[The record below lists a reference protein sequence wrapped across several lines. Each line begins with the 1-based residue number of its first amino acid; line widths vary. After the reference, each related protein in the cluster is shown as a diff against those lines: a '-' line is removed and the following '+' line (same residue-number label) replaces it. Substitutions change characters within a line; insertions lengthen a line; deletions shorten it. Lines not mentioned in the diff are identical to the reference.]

1 VDTEKLRRWGVPGV
15 PFALSL
21 CLSLL
26 TVGTHPY
33 WQDSGLYLTAVKELG
48 VLYPPGFTLYEVLCH
63 LWTKLLFFADFTL
76 AVHLFS
82 SLCAALAAG
91 AISLAARDLLRSRG
105 RIFRV
110 TEEDPGVLADYC
122 GALAG
127 IVMACGFTFW
137 STAIYAKGYSFY
149 YLCLTLLVWR
159 MIRADDG
166 GKPRDFSLVA
176 ALIGLSWQAH
186 PSASLIGPALLL
198 FVLIHAKGLG
208 WKGVAGRVGIA
219 AACALGPCLLL
230 LPWLAS
236 RDPWLVMGQASTPLA
251 ALSYV
256 TGRRFVSQPG
266 VFGYE
271 PVRGASFGLYLW
283 EEFLGV
289 GVLLIALGL
298 FALVRSRRPLLWGL
312 VAWLLPYVSGTIL
325 FKIEGQHDCW
335 FIAAWMPLYLVVSVG
350 AWQAARWA
358 GERGTLLATAAGALV
373 LVWGLEENF
382 VQVKQRGYLL
392 AEYFGRT
399 LLENVDP
406 EAVLILQGDDSN
418 GLASYLQRVRGE
430 RKDVTLVTASFLAYE
445 SAGNWYDELLLRRHS
460 FLQPPPYGPMLER
473 FPNRKRKEVASAAF
487 LNANAECG
495 KPLFCEQLVPLDLLR
510 PGYTLI
516 PAGAVW
522 KFVRQ
527 EPPAELEPRY
537 WKFPIEPERIDLG
550 ARRARGQKVGSATEE
565 FSVQP
570 QRYEERLLNLLAM
583 ARFHL
588 AMSLTEKG
596 RFAPAATLCDSV
608 LALSPQY
615 RESPEIV
622 HIAGISH
629 HAAGNAAKAEPLL
642 RRSVEIG
649 TIPRHRASAS
659 YYLGEIARKKGDEAE
674 AQRWF
679 ATALGIPGLDEA
691 TRREI
696 ESRLRPK

>member
-1 VDTEKLRRWGVPGV
+1 MPGI

-33 WQDSGLYLTAVKELG
+33 WQDSGLYLTAIKELG

-63 LWTKLLFFADFTL
+63 LWTRIWFFLDFTL

-110 TEEDPGVLADYC
+110 TEEDPGALADYC
-122 GALAG
+122 GVLAG
-127 IVMACGFTFW
+127 LFMACGFTFW

-149 YLCLTLLVWR
+149 YLWLALLAWR

-166 GKPRDFSLVA
+166 GKPRDFSVVA

-186 PSASLIGPALLL
+186 PSATLTGLALLL
-198 FVLIHAKGLG
+198 FVLVHAKGLG
-208 WKGVAGRVGIA
+208 WKGVAGRVAIA
-219 AACALGPCLLL
+219 AACALGPTLLL

-236 RDPWLVMGQASTPLA
+236 RDPWLVMGLPQTPRE

-256 TGRRFVSQPG
+256 TGRRFVTLPG
-266 VFGYE
+266 VFGYD
-271 PVRGASFGLYLW
+271 PVRGASFGLFLW
-283 EEFLGV
+283 EEFLGI
-289 GVLLIALGL
+289 GLLLVAAGL
-298 FALVRSRRPLLWGL
+298 FAIARARRPLLWGL
-312 VAWLLPYVSGTIL
+312 LAWMVPYVTVTIL

-335 FIAAWMPLYLVVSVG
+335 FIAAWMPLYLVLAVG
-350 AWQAARWA
+350 AWQVARWA
-358 GERGTLLATAAGALV
+358 GERGRTLITAAGML
-373 LVWGLEENF
+373 GLLWAAAANF
-382 VQVKQRGYLL
+382 SQVNQREYLL
-392 AEYFGRT
+392 AEFYGRT
-399 LLENVDP
+399 LIDPVDP
-406 EAVLILQGDDSN
+406 DAVLLLQGDDSN
-418 GLASYLQRVRGE
+418 GLTSYLQRVRGE
-430 RKDVTLVTASFLAYE
+430 RPDVLLVAGNFLAHE
-445 SAGNWYDELLLRRHS
+445 SAGHWYDEILLRRHS
-460 FLQPPPYGPMLER
+460 FLQPPQYVPMMAR
-473 FPNRKRKEVASAAF
+473 FATLNKKEVAAAAF

-495 KPLFCEQLVPLDLLR
+495 KPLFCDQFVPLELLR

-527 EPPAELEPRY
+527 GPETELNARY
-537 WKFPIEPERIDLG
+537 WKFPIEPEQIPVGL
-550 ARRARGQKVGSATEE
+550 RRARGQKVSSTTDEY
-565 FSVQP
+565 SVKP
-570 QRYEERLLNLLAM
+570 QRYEERLVNLLAN

-588 AMSLTEKG
+588 AMGLTEKG
-596 RFAPAATLCDSV
+596 RYAPAANLCDSI
-608 LALSPQY
+608 LALSPEFG
-615 RESPEIV
+615 ESPEIV
-622 HIAGISH
+622 HIAAISH
-629 HAAGNAAKAEPLL
+629 HAAGNDVKAEPLL

-649 TIPRHRASAS
+649 TIPRNRASACF
-659 YYLGEIARKKGDEAE
+659 YLGEIARKKGDEAE

-679 ATALGIPGLDEA
+679 GRALGIPGLDEA

-696 ESRLRPK
+696 QSRLRPK